1 MKVPELHTPPHNYP
15 PTAGLCLFISHLS
28 LGPPCFYHF
37 YFHAFPFLK

>member
-28 LGPPCFYHF
+28 LGPLMFLSFLFPCF
-37 YFHAFPFLK
+37 PF